1 MDIFRAIV
9 MFHSTVMI
17 PTLSFFRACEEESK
31 ARMGVVECLNHN
43 LVESFSVLYEK
54 DSELDFI
61 AFITS
66 DGCIVRSSL
75 I

>member
-1 MDIFRAIV
+1 
-9 MFHSTVMI
+9 
-17 PTLSFFRACEEESK
+17 
-31 ARMGVVECLNHN
+31 MGVVECLNHN

-54 DSELDFI
+54 DSELHVDFI

-66 DGCIVRSSL
+66 DGCIARSLL